1 MKAPFPRS
9 LKMLEDQLRQN
20 WELIRDRLKKNY
32 DISSVAYDTWIK
44 PLKLYSVEGNAVT
57 VLVTNFN
64 KRFMTDYLT
73 MHYAEPF
80 REAIQDI
87 LHFSCTIHFIL
98 PNDLPQQE
106 IDSNKAAL
114 SPDIDRIY
122 TATQNA
128 NLNPKYT
135 FDTFVV
141 GSNNRFAQAAALA
154 VAESPARR
162 YNPLFIYGGVGLGKT
177 HLMQSIAHQ
186 IICNNPKLKV
196 LYVTSESFTNEL
208 IESIRTK
215 TNITFK
221 DKYRNIDVFLIDD
234 IQFIIGKDSTQE
246 EFFHTFNYLYENNKQ
261 VVITSD
267 KPPKDFTTLEERLS
281 SRFAAGLSV
290 DISAPDYETRMAV
303 LRKKEEMEHYKIDD
317 AILTYIATNI
327 TSNIRELEG
336 AMTKVIAYAKL
347 NNSELNLNAAEEA
360 LKDIIHSESSRVITT
375 QLIMDVVA
383 EYFGFSPSELTSHR
397 RNKDI
402 AYPRQ
407 ITMYLCREMT
417 SLSLQQIGRELGNRD
432 HTTILHGCE
441 KISSDL
447 KKDIALRENVDALI
461 RKIRPS

>member
-1 MKAPFPRS
+1 
-9 LKMLEDQLRQN
+9 MLSDQLKDN
-20 WELIRDRLKKNY
+20 WELIKDRLKKY

-44 PLKLYSVEGNAVT
+44 PLKLYSVEGNEVII
-57 VLVTNFN
+57 LVTNFN
-64 KRFMTDYLT
+64 KRFMTDYLAL
-73 MHYAEPF
+73 HYADRF

-87 LHFSCTIHFIL
+87 LHFSCTIRFIL
-98 PNDLPQQE
+98 PNDLPE
-106 IDSNKAAL
+106 HELDSNKDVL

-128 NLNPKYT
+128 NLNPRYT

-141 GSNNRFAQAAALA
+141 GSNNRFAQAAAVA
-154 VAESPARR
+154 VAESPADR

-186 IICNNPKLKV
+186 IIRNNPNLRV
-196 LYVTSESFTNEL
+196 LYVTSENFTNEL

-215 TNITFK
+215 TNIAFK

-246 EFFHTFNYLYENNKQ
+246 EFFHTFNFLYENNKQ
-261 VVITSD
+261 IVITSD
-267 KPPKDFTTLEERLS
+267 KPPKEFTTLEERLS

-317 AILTYIATNI
+317 SILTYIATNI

-336 AMTKVIAYAKL
+336 AMTKVIAFAKL
-347 NNSELNLNAAEEA
+347 NNSVLNLNAAEEA
-360 LKDIIHSESSRVITT
+360 LKDIIHSETNRVVTSR
-375 QLIMDVVA
+375 LIMDVVA
-383 EYFGFSPSELTSHR
+383 DHFGFPAAELTSHR

-417 SLSLQQIGRELGNRD
+417 SLSLQQIGKELGNRD
-432 HTTILHGCE
+432 HTTIRHGCE
-441 KISSDL
+441 KIAADL
-447 KKDIALRENVDALI
+447 KTDVALKENIDALI
-461 RKIRPS
+461 KKIRPAGYPSGSQ